1 MDNRRRQTRQ
11 SLAITRI
18 KRFTNERG
26 ASPNSVEISPHK
38 RISDSRKTGGEKF
51 INEALRVEAAQ
62 LVREGVGKLDSEKSR
77 WAQQLSGS
85 ERFGNGDAGPGT
97 GDIRRAVCQNGN
109 HGQRRAQ

>member
-1 MDNRRRQTRQ
+1 MGLEIAEDKLDNRSRLLE
-11 SLAITRI
+11 SN
-18 KRFTNERG
+18 RFTNERG

-62 LVREGVGKLDSEKSR
+62 LVRKLDSEKSR